1 MNERMARRVLV
12 LIAVLL
18 IGAAISFALFV
29 SHSSPCGPVPAL
41 PANAKLMKAAVA
53 RCYGAPD
60 VVRIEDVEKP
70 TPAAD
75 EVLVKVHAAA
85 VNPLD
90 WHRVRGTPYYLSRKR
105 NGFGAPREPRLGVD
119 FAGTVE
125 AVGPDVTH
133 FKPGD
138 QVFGARTGAFAEY
151 VVVSAS
157 RMIVHM
163 PPNVSFEQAA
173 ATNVA
178 AITALQAL
186 RDWGHITA
194 GEKVLINGASG
205 GVGTFAVQIAKAYGA
220 QVTGVCSTAN
230 VGLVRSIGADRIIDY
245 KKNDFTEGEARYDL
259 IVDMVGNHSL
269 LDLRRVLEPRGAV
282 VIVGSA
288 ENRKWFGSM
297 ADRLE
302 ADVLNVLVSQDFLRM
317 RSDLTKN
324 DLLVVRGLLRTG
336 KVVPIIDR
344 RYGLRELPA
353 ALGYLETGRARGK
366 VVIVPE

>member
-1 MNERMARRVLV
+1 MARRILA

-18 IGAAISFALFV
+18 TGAAISFALFV

-41 PANAKLMKAAVA
+41 PASAKVMKAAVA

-90 WHRVRGTPYYLSRKR
+90 WHRVRGTPYPSRKR
-105 NGFGAPREPRLGVD
+105 HGFGAPREPQLGVD

-125 AVGPDVTH
+125 AVGSAVTD

-151 VVVSAS
+151 VVVRAS

-178 AITALQAL
+178 AIAALQAL
-186 RDWGHITA
+186 RDWGHIRA

-220 QVTGVCSTAN
+220 RVTGVCSTAN
-230 VGLVRSIGADRIIDY
+230 VELVRSIGADRVIDY
-245 KKNDFTEGEARYDL
+245 KAEDFTEGEVRYDL
-259 IVDMVGNHSL
+259 IVDMAGNHSL
-269 LDLRRVLEPRGAV
+269 LDLRRVLEPRGTV

-288 ENRKWFGSM
+288 ENRKWFSSM
-297 ADRLE
+297 ADQLK
-302 ADVLNVLVSQDFLRM
+302 ADALNMFVSQDFLPM
-317 RSDLTKN
+317 RSELTKE
-324 DLLVVRGLLRTG
+324 DLLVVSGLLRTG
-336 KVVPIIDR
+336 KVVPAIDR

-353 ALGYLETGRARGK
+353 AIGYLETGRARGK

>member
-1 MNERMARRVLV
+1 MGKRMVRKTLGVLAALLTAATV
-12 LIAVLL
+12 AFAV
-18 IGAAISFALFV
+18 FV
-29 SHSSPCGPVPAL
+29 SHSSPCGPVSAL
-41 PANAKLMKAAVA
+41 PANATTMKAAVA
-53 RCYGAPD
+53 RCYGPPD

-70 TPAAD
+70 TAAAD
-75 EVLVKVHAAA
+75 EVLVKVRAAA

-90 WHRVRGTPYYLSRKR
+90 WHRVRGTPYYLSRKG

-119 FAGTVE
+119 FAGIIE
-125 AVGPDVTH
+125 AAGPDVTH

-138 QVFGARTGAFAEY
+138 RVYGARTGAFAQY
-151 VVVSAS
+151 VVVRAS
-157 RMIVHM
+157 RIVVHM
-163 PPNVSFEQAA
+163 PDNVSFEHAA
-173 ATNVA
+173 AMNVA

-186 RDWGHITA
+186 RDWGRIRA

-220 QVTGVCSTAN
+220 EVTGVCSTRN
-230 VGLVRSIGADRIIDY
+230 VELVRSLGADRVIDY
-245 KKNDFTEGEARYDL
+245 RKENFTEGETRYDL
-259 IVDMVGNHSL
+259 IVDMAGNHSL

-297 ADRLE
+297 LDQLK
-302 ADVLNVLVSQDFLRM
+302 ADVLNVFVTQDFLRM
-317 RSDLTKN
+317 RSDLSKE
-324 DLLVVRGLLRTG
+324 DLLVIRGLLRTG
-336 KVVPIIDR
+336 KVVPVIDR

-353 ALGYLETGRARGK
+353 ALAYLETGRARGK

>member
-1 MNERMARRVLV
+1 
-12 LIAVLL
+12 
-18 IGAAISFALFV
+18 
-29 SHSSPCGPVPAL
+29 
-41 PANAKLMKAAVA
+41 MKAAVA

-60 VVRIEDVEKP
+60 VVRIEDIEKP
-70 TPAAD
+70 TPTAD
-75 EVLVKVHAAA
+75 ELLVKVRAAA

-90 WHRVRGTPYYLSRKR
+90 WHRVRGTPYYPSRKR

-138 QVFGARTGAFAEY
+138 QVFGARTGAFAQY
-151 VVVSAS
+151 VVVRAS
-157 RMIVHM
+157 RIVVHT
-163 PPNVSFEQAA
+163 PAKVSYEQAA
-173 ATNVA
+173 AASVA

-186 RDWGHITA
+186 RDWGRIRA

-230 VGLVRSIGADRIIDY
+230 VELVRSIGADRVIDY
-245 KKNDFTEGEARYDL
+245 KKEDFTEGEARYDL
-259 IVDMVGNHSL
+259 IVDMAGNHSL
-269 LDLRRVLEPRGAV
+269 LELRRVLEPHGAA

-288 ENRKWFGSM
+288 ENRIWFGPM
-297 ADRLE
+297 VDQLKADS
-302 ADVLNVLVSQDFLRM
+302 LNMFVSQDFLRM
-317 RSDLTKN
+317 RSELTKE
-324 DLLVVRGLLRTG
+324 DLLVVRSLLRTG
-336 KVVPIIDR
+336 KVLPIIDR
-344 RYGLRELPA
+344 RYGLSELPA